1 MLFHYRYGGHTSV
14 SSNAS
19 RTTMSFAPD
28 ILRDT
33 TFFIGKLNRKIAFR
47 EAISAL
53 HDVVI
58 SDQRFKPK
66 DKTAYKE
73 WAAQQE
79 AIWLSEYMAGYD
91 KKAADQRIE
100 HIHHQLQSLGN
111 EKQKVLS
118 PFYKARTAYFDY
130 LFKKDRD
137 AWIVLDPVIT
147 IHPDELFFECFSQ
160 DESTYGKLGANYNVF
175 KEIADFKCGTTNIDY
190 SASLYNEFQKIR
202 NYKETDFKI
211 DPGGFQVQTSQEELY
226 KEVKIDLPESWVR
239 GFLQVSSA
247 MTLPMVSFDLHPMD
261 IYNFCLLLRRFKEKK
276 GPRSIR
282 YILKP
287 GQPVKVVFEPW
298 NKEIVCSRS
307 VYTGSTEHEIRVWGR
322 RRLLILE
329 RLIPVAQKFTVH
341 LVGTGL
347 PSFYVADLGDMNF
360 TLGLS
365 GWTANDW
372 SRAGNFDLLAP
383 RGELDLDTKQRVFG
397 ALNKTWLSDTQA
409 LVKETGLDSATV
421 TNALT
426 AYTQAGRVIYDI
438 NKKVYRVRE
447 LSREPLPAEK
457 LRFASPQEELAAELV
472 KEATTKHQQESIN
485 EGYKLWGSIKV
496 KKRTF
501 NPELLI
507 DKDERIIGGNCDCS
521 FYIENKLYK
530 GPCEHM
536 LALRLAASNAN
547 LTHK

>member
-1 MLFHYRYGGHTSV
+1 MLFNYRYGGSTTV
-14 SSNAS
+14 SSNATS
-19 RTTMSFAPD
+19 TTMSFAPD
-28 ILRDT
+28 TLRDA
-33 TFFIGKLNRKIAFR
+33 TFFVGKLNRKIAFR

-91 KKAADQRIE
+91 KSAANQRMENIRHE
-100 HIHHQLQSLGN
+100 LQSIGY

-118 PFYKARTAYFDY
+118 PFYKARTAYFNY
-130 LFKKDRD
+130 LYHKDRD
-137 AWIVLDPVIT
+137 TWIVLDPVIT

-160 DESTYGKLGANYNVF
+160 DESTYGKLGANHNVF
-175 KEIADFKCGTTNIDY
+175 KEVNEFKCGTTNIDY
-190 SASLYNEFQKIR
+190 SANLYNEFQKIR
-202 NYKETDFKI
+202 NYKETDFRI
-211 DPGGFQVQTSQEELY
+211 DPGGFEIQTSQEELY
-226 KEVKIDLPESWVR
+226 KEVKIDLPDSWVR

-247 MTLPMVSFDLHPMD
+247 MTLPTVSFDLHPLD
-261 IYNFCLLLRRFKEKK
+261 VYNFCLLLRRFKEKK

-287 GQPVKVVFEPW
+287 GQPVKAIFEPW
-298 NKEIVCSRS
+298 NKEITCSRS

-329 RLIPVAQKFTVH
+329 RLIPVTQKFTVH
-341 LVGTGL
+341 LIGTGL
-347 PSFYVADLGDMNF
+347 PSFYVADMGDMNF

-372 SRAGNFDLLAP
+372 SHAGNFDLLAP
-383 RGELDLDTKQRVFG
+383 RSEVAIDTKQKVFD
-397 ALNKTWLSDTQA
+397 AMKKTWSGDTETLA
-409 LVKETGLDSATV
+409 KETGSDSTTV

-447 LSREPLPAEK
+447 LSREPLPADK
-457 LRFASPQEELAAELV
+457 LRFASPQEEMASALLNESTIKYQ
-472 KEATTKHQQESIN
+472 KEIVG
-485 EGYKLWGSIKV
+485 EGYKLSGSIKT
-496 KKRTF
+496 KKRSF
-501 NPELLI
+501 NPELII

-536 LALRLAASNAN
+536 LALRLSTNK
-547 LTHK
+547 TK

>member
-1 MLFHYRYGGHTSV
+1 MLFNYRYGGNTTV
-14 SSNAS
+14 SSNATS
-19 RTTMSFAPD
+19 TSMSFAPD
-28 ILRDT
+28 TLRDA
-33 TFFIGKLNRKIAFR
+33 TFFVGKLNRRVAFR

-91 KKAADQRIE
+91 KTVASQRMETIRHE
-100 HIHHQLQSLGN
+100 LQAIRD
-111 EKQKVLS
+111 ERQQVFS
-118 PFYKARTAYFDY
+118 PYYKARSAYFNY
-130 LFKKDRD
+130 LYHKDRD
-137 AWIVLDPVIT
+137 TWIVLDPVIT

-175 KEIADFKCGTTNIDY
+175 KEVNEFKCGTTNIDY
-190 SASLYNEFQKIR
+190 SATLYNEFQKIR

-211 DPGGFQVQTSQEELY
+211 DPSGFEIQTSQEELY
-226 KEVKIDLPESWVR
+226 KEVKIDLPDSWVR

-247 MTLPMVSFDLHPMD
+247 MTLPSVSFDLHPLD
-261 IYNFCLLLRRFKEKK
+261 VYNFCLLLRRFKEKK

-287 GQPVKVVFEPW
+287 GQPVKAIFEPW
-298 NKEIVCSRS
+298 DKEIICSRS
-307 VYTGSTEHEIRVWGR
+307 IYTGSSEHEIRVWGR

-341 LVGTGL
+341 LIGTGL
-347 PSFYVADLGDMNF
+347 PSFYVADMGDMNF

-383 RGELDLDTKQRVFG
+383 RSEVDIDAKQKVFA
-397 ALNKTWLSDTQA
+397 ALKKTWTSDAETLA
-409 LVKETGLDSATV
+409 KETGLDSATV

-438 NKKVYRVRE
+438 NKNVYRARE

-457 LRFASPQEELAAELV
+457 LRFASAQEEAASALLNESTIKYK
-472 KEATTKHQQESIN
+472 KETVG
-485 EGYKLWGSIKV
+485 EGYTLSGSIKTR
-496 KKRTF
+496 KRSF
-501 NPELLI
+501 NPELTI

-521 FYIENKLYK
+521 FYVQNKLYK

-536 LALRLAASNAN
+536 LALRLSIN
-547 LTHK
+547 KIK